1 MEIIEPISRKLLHFG
16 RVYLHALAKQV
27 HHLDINRY
35 HDILAL
41 IYANNGQ
48 LTQKALGQM
57 LDKDKSS
64 LVSIIDMLTSKGYVY
79 REINP
84 ADRREQLLKTTP
96 KAEQEVPEIIKAFD
110 EVNKATTGNISETD
124 MQIFNHVLATMEANL
139 KPQKRAELNLE
150 TKS

>member
-1 MEIIEPISRKLLHFG
+1 MIVTEPLSRRLMHFG
-16 RVYLHALAKQV
+16 RVYMHALAKQV

-35 HDILAL
+35 HDILAI
-41 IYANNGQ
+41 IYLHNGQ

-64 LVSIIDMLTSKGYVY
+64 LVSIIDLLTEKGYVY

-84 ADRREQLLKTTP
+84 ADRREQLLKITA

-110 EVNKATTGNISETD
+110 HLNKTSTQSITATDIS
-124 MQIFNHVLATMEANL
+124 IFNKVLATMEANL
-139 KPQKRAELNLE
+139 KQQ
-150 TKS
+150 TI